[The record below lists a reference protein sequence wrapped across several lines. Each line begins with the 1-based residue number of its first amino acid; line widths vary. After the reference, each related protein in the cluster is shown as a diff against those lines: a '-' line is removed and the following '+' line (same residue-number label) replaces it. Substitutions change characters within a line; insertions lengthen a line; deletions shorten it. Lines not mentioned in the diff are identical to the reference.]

1 MPEITAIKVNVK
13 RPDRRSVYVDGEFAF
28 SVSEGIFF
36 QRDFR
41 EGKEISE
48 TEISELKDED
58 EFEKAKLAAVNLLS
72 YRPRSVREITDRLK
86 RKGWSDKI
94 AEKATDLLL
103 AKGYLND
110 SEFAA
115 VFAREKV
122 KNKCLGP
129 VALKSELFQTG
140 VAQPIIDE
148 TVESIYKDFPPEEL
162 ICRLLKKR
170 GIGSGGTVNGKEKQ
184 RLINFLRRKGFTWS
198 QMEQS
203 IRGLKIH

>member
-72 YRPRSVREITDRLK
+72 YRPPSLP
-86 RKGWSDKI
+86 G
-94 AEKATDLLL
+94 
-103 AKGYLND
+103 
-110 SEFAA
+110 
-115 VFAREKV
+115 
-122 KNKCLGP
+122 
-129 VALKSELFQTG
+129 
-140 VAQPIIDE
+140 
-148 TVESIYKDFPPEEL
+148 
-162 ICRLLKKR
+162 
-170 GIGSGGTVNGKEKQ
+170 
-184 RLINFLRRKGFTWS
+184 RR
-198 QMEQS
+198 
-203 IRGLKIH
+203 